1 MSNTV
6 VFDVLIGVLFYLDVI
21 LFSLALRQL
30 DFHSG
35 LRLKHR

>member
-1 MSNTV
+1 MSDTV
-6 VFDVLIGVLFYLDVI
+6 MFDVLICVLFNMDI
-21 LFSLALRQL
+21 ISFSLALRQL